1 MKKILVTGA
10 KGQLGQTLKE
20 LSQNRTEFFF
30 DFKNSKDLDITDS
43 NKMNSVFSKG
53 NYDYCINCAAYTNVE
68 QAEKS
73 PELAYRINADA
84 VKNLA
89 ILCIN
94 NKVDLIHIS
103 TDYVFDGTK
112 TSPYTVNDK
121 TNPIN
126 EYGKAKLQGEQ
137 NIREVTPNHFIL
149 RTSWLYSK
157 KYGHNFYRTILK
169 KAKEGAELRIT
180 DEQIGCPTNT
190 QTLSKFIIE
199 EVILGDT
206 EYGTYHVT
214 DGKAM
219 TWYDFA
225 KQILFEHGLDKNTKL
240 VLDRNYRTFAK
251 RPKNSML
258 N

>member
-1 MKKILVTGA
+1 MKRILVTGA
-10 KGQLGQTLKE
+10 TGQLGQTIKE
-20 LSQNRTEFFF
+20 LSKNMTNMLF
-30 DFKNSKDLDITDS
+30 DFKSSADLDITDTG
-43 NKMNSVFSKG
+43 KLEETFIKG
-53 NYDYCINCAAYTNVE
+53 GFNYCINCAAYTNVE

-89 ILCIN
+89 IVCLN
-94 NKVDLIHIS
+94 YKVDLIHIS

-112 TSPYTVNDK
+112 TSPYTINDK

-126 EYGKAKLQGEQ
+126 EYGKSKLQGEQ
-137 NIREVTPNHFIL
+137 NISEVMPNHFIL

-157 KYGHNFYRTILK
+157 KFGHNFYRIILK
-169 KAKEGAELRIT
+169 KAGEGAELRIT

-199 EVILGDT
+199 DVILGDK

-225 KQILFEHGLDKNTKL
+225 KQILLEHGLDKNAKL
-240 VLDRNYRTFAK
+240 VLDRNYRTLAK
-251 RPKNSML
+251 RPKNSVL